1 MNPLLFLECSDS
13 SALSISVNCGLDSQ
27 AAPSRRN
34 YKMLN
39 FAVQTARDAGR
50 ILAERFGRE
59 IEIANKSEIDLVTE
73 SDLASERLIIDR
85 IRTYYPRHAIL
96 AEESGASEPVDGE
109 RRSDWRWI
117 IDPLDGTTNYA
128 HGYPCF
134 CVSIGLECRGRLE
147 LGVVYDPI
155 RDEMFT
161 AERGQGAA
169 LNGRRIRVSPTP
181 TLASALLCTG
191 FPYDVRERSE
201 FARHFAN
208 FIMAAQ
214 GVRRDGAAALDLA
227 YVAAGRFDGFW
238 EEGLNPWDV
247 AAGALIIEEAGGR
260 VSNYAD
266 GPMDIFMPPIL
277 ASNGVIHEAMMRV
290 LAS

>member
-1 MNPLLFLECSDS
+1 
-13 SALSISVNCGLDSQ
+13 
-27 AAPSRRN
+27 
-34 YKMLN
+34 MLN
-39 FAVQTARDAGR
+39 FAIQTAREAGR
-50 ILAERFGRE
+50 VLAKRFGRALE
-59 IEIANKSEIDLVTE
+59 ITNKSELDLVTE

-85 IRTYYPRHAIL
+85 IKSHYPRHAIL
-96 AEESGASEPVDGE
+96 AEESGASEPVDRE
-109 RRSDWRWI
+109 KESDWRWI

-134 CVSIGLECRGRLE
+134 CVSIGLANKGRME
-147 LGVVYDPI
+147 IGVVYDPM

-169 LNGRRIRVSPTP
+169 LNGRRIHVSATP

-191 FPYDVRERSE
+191 FPYNVRERSE

-214 GVRRDGAAALDLA
+214 GVRRDGAVALDLV

-238 EEGLNPWDV
+238 EEGLKPWDV

-260 VSNYAD
+260 VSSFSGELLNIYS
-266 GPMDIFMPPIL
+266 PPIV
-277 ASNGVIHEAMMRV
+277 ASNGLVHEEMMRV
-290 LAS
+290 LRS